1 MQLTDNTVFITGS
14 TSGIGRGLA
23 EAFHKLGNKVIIA
36 GRRKAL
42 LDEITAAH
50 PGMESISFDITSEAS
65 IQEAALELVSRF
77 PKLNVLINNAGIMPF
92 DDPSGIIDD
101 SVSQSILTTNLL
113 GPIRLTSALIEHLK
127 RQPRSTVIHNT
138 SVLAYV
144 PLAGNA
150 VYSASKAALHSYALS
165 QRFMLRDTSVRV
177 QEIAPPWV
185 NTDLVGKSEDTRAMP
200 LDAFIAETM
209 AKLASDDEEI
219 IVDAI
224 REIRDNPG
232 ASEHALVN
240 GFNAAMIEDPIPLPQ
255 AA

>member
-1 MQLTDNTVFITGS
+1 MQLTDNTIFITGS

-36 GRRKAL
+36 GRRQAL
-42 LDEITAAH
+42 LDEVTAAN
-50 PGMESISFDITSEAS
+50 PGMESIRFDITDLASVEA
-65 IQEAALELVSRF
+65 AALELVSRF

-92 DDPSGIIDD
+92 DDPAGIIDD
-101 SVSQSILTTNLL
+101 SVSQAILTTNLL
-113 GPIRLTSALIEHLK
+113 GPIRLTSALVEHLK
-127 RQPRSTVIHNT
+127 RQPRSVIINNT

-150 VYSASKAALHSYALS
+150 VYSASKAALHSYTLS

-185 NTDLVGKSEDTRAMP
+185 NTDLIFKGTDPRAMP

-209 AKLASDDEEI
+209 EKLATDKEEI

-224 REIRDNPG
+224 AAIRDNPG
-232 ASEHALVN
+232 AEEHAMIN
-240 GFNAAMIEDPIPLPQ
+240 GFNAAMIEEPIPV